1 MRIVASVNAS
11 IKRGAEMVLYLMMII
26 ASAYV
31 ETEIVHEEED

>member
-1 MRIVASVNAS
+1 MRILAGVNAS